1 MTFTETSLAGSYLI
15 TLSPRSDSRGWFA
28 RTFDKQLFSQIG
40 HSDDWVQMNHSMTRQ
55 AGAIRGMHFQY
66 PPCAEIKLVRCIAG
80 RVFDVIIDLRANSPT
95 FLGWFGVELS
105 EENNQILYI
114 PKGFAHGFQ
123 TLTDN
128 CQLVYCHSAYYSP
141 DAEGAIRYNDPKV
154 AIQWPL
160 SITDLSER
168 DATHPLIDDRFIGLT
183 S

>member
-55 AGAIRGMHFQY
+55 AGTIRGMHFQY

-105 EENNQILYI
+105 EENNQMLYI